1 MAMNEDK
8 VNHPSHYALGQYEC
22 IDVMIAV
29 FGVTMV
35 MAYCILNAF
44 KYIWRFTRK
53 NGVEDIKKA
62 IQYLQ
67 KWVELNEK

>member
-1 MAMNEDK
+1 MNEDK
-8 VNHPSHYALGQYEC
+8 VNHPSHYALGKYEC

-35 MAYCILNAF
+35 MAYCIVNAF
-44 KYIWRFTRK
+44 KQIWRFTRK

-62 IQYLQ
+62 IWSLQ

>member
-1 MAMNEDK
+1 MNEDK
-8 VNHPSHYALGQYEC
+8 VNHPSHYALGKYEC
-22 IDVMIAV
+22 IDVMVAV

-53 NGVEDIKKA
+53 NGEEDIKKA
-62 IQYLQ
+62 IWYLQ